1 MNKKS
6 FTLVEVMISTAILLV
21 LMIFVFNFYNVTR
34 VVYSRNLYQQMLTD
48 GTNIMLGRIIEG
60 KTEPSGV
67 VRLAQAVS
75 YCIGSGVNCA
85 GVSSSELHFWGT
97 DNIER
102 WYSLTNGSTSL
113 LYHHPTAAAPA
124 GADEVIYTAPNGAT
138 VTLLFWVPAGNYPA
152 ANVGVSVSLTKST
165 TTGSAT
171 TVVNLRNHP

>member
-102 WYSLTNGSTSL
+102 WYS
-113 LYHHPTAAAPA
+113 
-124 GADEVIYTAPNGAT
+124 
-138 VTLLFWVPAGNYPA
+138 
-152 ANVGVSVSLTKST
+152 
-165 TTGSAT
+165 
-171 TVVNLRNHP
+171 